1 MTKGSGTKARAN
13 CATCSENVAEKSRIC
28 TVLGKPLIRKE
39 GKRGKK
45 ERKTRYKNRRRDA
58 RKEASKYRY
67 QIPWVIQG
75 DVNIH
80 PPLLS
85 SDALAPYFSHF
96 SSYLFIRFDCSPMFE
111 DPSSTMKS
119 ASSSTKRLMS
129 FVGNAP
135 LFIRS
140 STFPGVPITIGS
152 VIRRG
157 T

>member
-1 MTKGSGTKARAN
+1 MVTKGSGTKARAN

-45 ERKTRYKNRRRDA
+45 ERKTRYKNR
-58 RKEASKYRY
+58 SKYRY

-85 SDALAPYFSHF
+85 SYALAPHLSHF